1 MSLLTMIPTSA
12 GASAVPDGAMP
23 MWRSRNSFRPAPV
36 PKSDKRTMSAKL
48 ESRRVEKESKQKKID
63 YNFLNKQKIKTAL
76 QRNAIPRCNLV
87 LQLAITN

>member
-1 MSLLTMIPTSA
+1 
-12 GASAVPDGAMP
+12 
-23 MWRSRNSFRPAPV
+23 
-36 PKSDKRTMSAKL
+36 MSAKL